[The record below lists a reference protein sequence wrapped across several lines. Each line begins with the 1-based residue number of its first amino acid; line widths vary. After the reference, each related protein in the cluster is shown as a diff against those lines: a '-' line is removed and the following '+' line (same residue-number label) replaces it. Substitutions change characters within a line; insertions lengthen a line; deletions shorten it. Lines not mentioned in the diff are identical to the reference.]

1 MNLKPEDSIFNVCL
15 KYTLYSLIETNTT
28 CLRNSKHKQNA
39 GLFKCLSKSAVDRIT
54 IEKGVCQSN
63 QLHHYQRVFT
73 TEKKG
78 SKRTKSMLD
87 CLFLENYTYIF
98 HSP

>member
-73 TEKKG
+73 TEKK
-78 SKRTKSMLD
+78 KVANAQNQ
-87 CLFLENYTYIF
+87 CLIAF
-98 HSP
+98 S